1 MEYFIICLVAFLASG
16 LTFFSGFGLGT
27 ILLPAFAVFFPLETA
42 ISITAVVHFLNN
54 LFKLTLTAKNAN
66 SGVVVKFGLPSM
78 IAAIGGALL
87 LTYMVHASP
96 LFVYELSG
104 RTFEVMTIKLIIAF
118 LMIAFALLDLIP
130 ALSKITFG
138 EKFMITGGLFSG
150 FFGGLSGHQGALRS
164 MFLIRSGLSKES
176 FIATGIVI
184 ACMVDISR
192 LAIYGT
198 NHFGITQNEI
208 PIVAAGTVSAF
219 AGAYLGNK
227 LVKKVTLKLMQLF
240 VAVMLIVFAVLL
252 GLGII

>member
-1 MEYFIICLVAFLASG
+1 MDYIIICLVAFLASG

-27 ILLPAFAVFFPLETA
+27 ILLPAFAIFFPLETA

-66 SGVVVKFGLPSM
+66 AGVVVKFGLPSM

-87 LTYMVHASP
+87 LTYMVHTSP

-104 RTFEVMTIKLIIAF
+104 KTYEVMTVKLIIAF

-130 ALSKITFG
+130 VLSQITFG

-184 ACMVDISR
+184 ACMVDVSR
-192 LAIYGT
+192 LAIYGS

-208 PIVAAGTVSAF
+208 SIVAAGTVSAF
-219 AGAYLGNK
+219 AGAFLGNK
-227 LVKKVTLKLMQLF
+227 LVKKVTLKSMQLF
-240 VAVMLIVFAVLL
+240 VAVMLIVFAFLL
-252 GLGII
+252 GSGII

>member
-1 MEYFIICLVAFLASG
+1 MDYFIICIVAFLASG

-27 ILLPAFAVFFPLETA
+27 ILLPAFVLFFPLETA
-42 ISITAVVHFLNN
+42 ISITAIVHFLNN

-96 LFVYELSG
+96 LFTYELSG
-104 RTFEVMTIKLIIAF
+104 KTYEVMTIKLIIAF

-130 ALSKITFG
+130 AFSQITFG
-138 EKFMITGGLFSG
+138 EKFMVTGGLFSG

-164 MFLIRSGLSKES
+164 MFLIRSGLSKEG

-184 ACMVDISR
+184 ACMVDVSR

-219 AGAYLGNK
+219 AGALLGNK
-227 LVKKVTLKLMQLF
+227 LVKKVTLKSIQFF
-240 VAVMLIVFAVLL
+240 VAAMLIMFAVLL